1 MIHFTVSP
9 KEPQHNPEI
18 ELLSKNIDLLL
29 ANARQIFQNESY
41 SNIHVKGSGIDGLY
55 IGHLNLSLGDLIC
68 LWQKDL
74 WKDGKKYYYHLGGSP
89 LSGMSFCSYFSD
101 AKIGCDKSNPSFG
114 TLFKPAASVLSGKTE
129 SSKVI
134 ALPLPK
140 RKVSD
145 LNIQQLIDA
154 LRQRD

>member
-1 MIHFTVSP
+1 MIRFIVSP

-18 ELLSKNIDLLL
+18 EILSKNIDLLL
-29 ANARQIFQNESY
+29 ANAKQILQNEAY

-55 IGHLNLSLGDLIC
+55 VGHIDLSLGDLIQ
-68 LWQKDL
+68 LWQNDL
-74 WKDGKKYYYHLGGSP
+74 WKNGKKYYYHLGGSP

-101 AKIGCDKSNPSFG
+101 AKSGCDKSMPSFG
-114 TLFKPAASVLSGKTE
+114 MLFKPAANVLREKQENTNA
-129 SSKVI
+129 I
-134 ALPLPK
+134 PLPLPK

-145 LNIQQLIDA
+145 LNIQQLIDT